1 MGVGASHES
10 MSMRPIRVVET
21 TVEDTAI
28 VGGRAV
34 GMVENDVT
42 MVVAGRRSPRKK
54 SAKKSPAKKSA
65 KKSPA
70 KKSAKKSP
78 AKKSAKK
85 SPAKKMKMHGAM
97 HDDMKPAYSSKKSK
111 KMKGWGGK

>member
-1 MGVGASHES
+1 MGVGSSYERS
-10 MSMRPIRVVET
+10 SVPMRPVRVVET
-21 TVEDTAI
+21 TVEDT
-28 VGGRAV
+28 VLLGEDAV
-34 GMVENDVT
+34 GMVESDVA

-54 SAKKSPAKKSA
+54 SAKKSA

-85 SPAKKMKMHGAM
+85 MKMHT
-97 HDDMKPAYSSKKSK
+97 Y
-111 KMKGWGGK
+111 GK